1 MATHSSILAWKIPW
15 PEDPSRLQFM
25 GSQSRTRLS
34 DFTHSLTRDLEL
46 VPNSRSPGQYHFLVR
61 LFTLRRAN
69 VQSPVSEIRNTKS
82 LPGPSRRHMLRG
94 RGMTLGAPAEFP
106 PGGRAPPTRSSWRG
120 RTGNP
125 RGRRLRFD
133 GEKATVLRRFRP
145 SCL

>member
-15 PEDPSRLQFM
+15 PEDPGRLQFM

-46 VPNSRSPGQYHFLVR
+46 VPNSRSLGQYHFLVR

-94 RGMTLGAPAEFP
+94 RGDESGCS
-106 PGGRAPPTRSSWRG
+106 GGI
-120 RTGNP
+120 P
-125 RGRRLRFD
+125 RR
-133 GEKATVLRRFRP
+133 RP
-145 SCL
+145 SSADAFALAGAYGKP